1 VPSEEKNTDRRPS
14 QEWIASVQ
22 ESILDWYK
30 VHRRDLPWRRTTD
43 PYAIWISEVM
53 LQQTQVATVLPYY
66 ERFVARF
73 PDIRTLAKAC
83 LDDVLKAWEG
93 LGYYARARNMH
104 QTARKVLE
112 EHGGRLPTAYKK
124 LLKLPGIGRYT
135 AAAIAS
141 IAFGKDEPVLDGN
154 VTRVLCRL
162 FLIETDPKKS
172 PTRKKLWG
180 LARSLIP
187 SCEASFFNQALMDLG
202 ATLCTV
208 RMPRCDS
215 CPLASDCLAHCEG
228 REAEL
233 PVRSKRKRIPHYAI
247 ATGLVWDRPRSPE
260 AKLLITK
267 RKADDMLGGL
277 WEFPG
282 GHQEPGE
289 TLEECLKRE
298 LWEELRI
305 EVTIQGPF
313 VTVKHAY
320 SHFRVTLHTYHCLH
334 TDGDPQAIDVEEWR
348 WVPLKDVD
356 QYAFPTADRKIIAEL
371 REQHVS

>member
-1 VPSEEKNTDRRPS
+1 MMFHPSHE
-14 QEWIASVQ
+14 QIASIQ
-22 ESILDWYK
+22 EALLAWYK
-30 VHRRDLPWRRTTD
+30 VHQRDLPWRRTTD

-53 LQQTQVATVLPYY
+53 LQQTQVPTALPYY
-66 ERFVARF
+66 ERFVACF
-73 PDIRTLAKAC
+73 PDIKTLAEAR

-93 LGYYARARNMH
+93 LGYYARAKNLHRAAK
-104 QTARKVLE
+104 QVLE
-112 EHGGRLPTAYKK
+112 ERGGQLPSTYKE

-135 AAAIAS
+135 AGAIAS

-154 VTRVLCRL
+154 VIRVLCRL
-162 FLIETDPKKS
+162 FLIETDPKKG
-172 PTRKKLWG
+172 PTRKKLWRI
-180 LARSLIP
+180 ARTLIP
-187 SCEASFFNQALMDLG
+187 TGKASLANQALMDLG

-208 RMPRCDS
+208 QMPRCDG

-233 PVRSKRKRIPHYAI
+233 PVRSKRKRIPHYSI
-247 ATGLVWDRPRSPE
+247 ATGLVWDRPQSPE

-282 GHQEPGE
+282 GHQESGE
-289 TLEECLKRE
+289 TLEECLRRE

-305 EVTIQGPF
+305 EVAIQEPF

-320 SHFRVTLHTYHCLH
+320 SHFRVTLHTFHCLH
-334 TDGDPQAIDVEEWR
+334 TNGNPQTIDVEEWR
-348 WVPLKDVD
+348 WVSLKDVD
-356 QYAFPTADRKIIAEL
+356 QYAFPTADRKIIAAL
-371 REQHVS
+371 REQNVS

>member
-1 VPSEEKNTDRRPS
+1 MVPSPS
-14 QEWIASVQ
+14 PKQI
-22 ESILDWYK
+22 ESIQEALLAWYK
-30 VHRRDLPWRRTTD
+30 IHQRDLPWRRTTD
-43 PYAIWISEVM
+43 PYAIWIAEVM
-53 LQQTQVATVLPYY
+53 LQQTQVSTALPYY

-73 PDIRTLAKAC
+73 PDIRSLAEAC

-93 LGYYARARNMH
+93 LGYYARARNLH
-104 QTARKVLE
+104 RAAKQVLE
-112 EHGGRLPTAYKK
+112 ERGGQLPNTTNE

-162 FLIETDPKKS
+162 FLIETDPKKG
-172 PTRKKLWG
+172 PTRKRLRD

-187 SCEASFFNQALMDLG
+187 SREASFFNQALMDLG

-208 RMPRCDS
+208 RMPRCNS
-215 CPLASDCLAHCEG
+215 CPLASDCLAHWEG

-247 ATGLVWDRPRSPE
+247 ATGLVWDQPQSPQ

-305 EVTIQGPF
+305 EVTIQEPF
-313 VTVKHAY
+313 VAVKHAY
-320 SHFRVTLHTYHCLH
+320 SHFRVTLHTFHCLLA
-334 TDGDPQAIDVEEWR
+334 DGNPQAIDVEEWR
-348 WVPLKDVD
+348 WIPLKDVD
-356 QYAFPTADRKIIAEL
+356 QYAFPTADRKIIAAL
-371 REQHVS
+371 REQHIS